1 MRVSSDGV
9 SCLETLIWGLGFRV
23 SEYVSRMDNQ
33 RENQLEMDWA
43 TCGLQGLA
51 GNLGSVTLLETNME
65 TQKGLYKDY
74 SPSKRGLYGFP
85 CLFGRV

>member
-1 MRVSSDGV
+1 MFIHEISKW
-9 SCLETLIWGLGFRV
+9 LNFRLRDYLKMAR
-23 SEYVSRMDNQ
+23 EYVSRMDNQ

-74 SPSKRGLYGFP
+74 SPSKRGLYEFP
-85 CLFGRV
+85 CLFGSV